1 MNSSSNNGGL
11 SPSDRSLV
19 YLVRGGDQDAAQEL
33 YDRYA
38 RRVLGLVKAKF
49 SKRMQTM
56 TEPED
61 VVQSI
66 FRSVFRGVQA
76 GNYNAPEGST
86 LWNLLAVISVH
97 KMRKGWRHY
106 TAQCRNFDRNI
117 QLDSLSEMLEA
128 DENSGA
134 FVELCVKEIL
144 EFLPENYQDI
154 LSLRMQGFKVA
165 EIAEK
170 TGHSSRTVERILQKC
185 REQLASILLDT

>member
-1 MNSSSNNGGL
+1 
-11 SPSDRSLV
+11 
-19 YLVRGGDQDAAQEL
+19 
-33 YDRYA
+33 
-38 RRVLGLVKAKF
+38 
-49 SKRMQTM
+49 M

-170 TGHSSRTVERILQKC
+170 TGHLSLIH
-185 REQLASILLDT
+185 I

>member
-33 YDRYA
+33 YNRYA